1 MPVRVFHGE
10 LEAESSREL
19 GRVLDV
25 YRKDGVQIISL
36 DGKKLT
42 AAELTDALEQD
53 DFFGGKRVV
62 VVKNL
67 FARPKS
73 KARDALAAMM
83 AASDLEV
90 LVWEG
95 KKLTAATLKLL
106 GAPEVFTTASKS
118 AIWELVAAL
127 APDNNN
133 QRFIEIY
140 EKVVAQNRGETD
152 PGIYITATLL
162 WQVQQLI
169 DIKYDNYHGTPFGR
183 TRAQNQAKKF
193 TLPQL
198 LTLHQRLVDFDW
210 RAKTGQLQLPVFEQ
224 LLWELLH

>member
-10 LEAESSREL
+10 QTEESRREL
-19 GRVLDV
+19 GRAVDACRDRGL
-25 YRKDGVQIISL
+25 QIVTL

-42 AAELTDALEQD
+42 AAELSDALEQD
-53 DFFGGKRVV
+53 DFFGGRRVV

-73 KARDALAAMM
+73 KARDGLVAQI

-95 KKLTAATLKLL
+95 KKLTAAVLKSL
-106 GAPEVFTTASKS
+106 GTSDVFTSANKG
-118 AIWELVAAL
+118 AIWELAAAL

-133 QRFIEIY
+133 QRFIEIFA
-140 EKVVAQNRGETD
+140 KAVAQNNDDAD
-152 PGIYITATLL
+152 PGIHITAALL

-169 DIKYDNYHGTPFGR
+169 DMQCDNYHGAPFNR
-183 TRAQNQAKKF
+183 PRIQNQAKKF
-193 TLPQL
+193 TLAQL
-198 LTLHQRLVDFDW
+198 LALHQRLVSFDW
-210 RAKTGQLQLPVFEQ
+210 RAKTGQLQLPAFEQ